1 VDRNRAR
8 RRRNWIILGLVAIG
22 IPALAY
28 LGLML
33 AIGLG
38 MSSGY

>member
-1 VDRNRAR
+1 MDARRA
-8 RRRNWIILGLVAIG
+8 RRRNWIVLLLVVIGLPVV
-22 IPALAY
+22 AY